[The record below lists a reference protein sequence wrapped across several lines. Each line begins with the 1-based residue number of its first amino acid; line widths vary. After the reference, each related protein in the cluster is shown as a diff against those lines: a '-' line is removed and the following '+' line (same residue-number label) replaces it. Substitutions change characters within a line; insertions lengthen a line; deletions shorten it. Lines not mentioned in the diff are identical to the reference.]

1 MSTINAEILLKAVEF
16 SPASI
21 IITDKEGIVEFVNN
35 KFIEVSGYSKEEV
48 LGNKPNILK
57 SGVQSD
63 DFYKNLWKT
72 IISGKEWK
80 GEFHNKR
87 KDGTLYWESASISSF
102 KDDEG
107 NILKFV
113 AVKEDITHKKELE
126 KVLKMKEFSIENTK
140 EGMMWLDLKGE
151 VTYCNKSYHEMLGY
165 DDEEINRKMDWY
177 DLVPK
182 EYKSLWK
189 EYFNILKKKKNITLE
204 HFHLTKNNETFPMEA
219 SLNYFKID
227 DEEYIF
233 IFTRDTTIRREMENI
248 IKMSEDKFTK
258 IFMFIPDPVLV
269 TDVDTSEYLEVNDAF
284 EMISGWDRSECI
296 GKTIYELNMWKYPE
310 KRTEM
315 IEYLKQ
321 NDGEYYNYEV
331 EFILKNGEERTG
343 LMAGKIINYDGKNR
357 LLSIIRDISERKLY
371 EIELEKAKE
380 KAEKSDKLKTSFLAN
395 LSHEIRTPMNAII
408 GFSDLL
414 KDDKLSLNKKTEYIK
429 IINESGD
436 DLLKLI
442 DDIIDIAKIESDE
455 LNIEETKYYV
465 ENIML
470 DLYNIYKN
478 KIEFYNKNLNLVCET
493 IPSKQMLLVY
503 IDPYR
508 VKQVL
513 SNLLSNAIKFTE
525 EGFVEYGFVI
535 KNNFIEF
542 YIKDTGIGI
551 HEKYR
556 DLIFERFRQIDESKT
571 RKYGG
576 TGLGLNICLN
586 LVKLMGGKIWL
597 ESKPKDGSVFYFT
610 IPYKPTI
617 ENENIITT
625 SLFNINNYNW
635 SDKKILIAEDIL
647 TNFDYLNELLKC
659 TECEIIHA
667 ENGKI
672 AVELYTKYQPDIVL
686 MDIQMPIM
694 NGIEAKEQIRLLNP
708 SAIIIAQTAYA
719 MKNDKKECLNMGF
732 NEYIS
737 KPINKLELFDL
748 INRYLKINI

>member
-1 MSTINAEILLKAVEF
+1 MSTINTEILLKAVEF

-21 IITDKEGIVEFVNN
+21 IITDKDGMVEFVNN
-35 KFIEVSGYSKEEV
+35 KFTEVSGYSKEEV
-48 LGNKPNILK
+48 LGNNPNILK
-57 SGVQSD
+57 SGVQSE
-63 DFYKNLWKT
+63 DFYKDLWET
-72 IISGKEWK
+72 ISSGKEWR

-102 KDDEG
+102 KDDDG

-113 AVKEDITHKKELE
+113 AVKEDITNKKELE

-165 DDEEINRKMDWY
+165 VEDEINRKMDWY

-204 HFHLTKNNETFPMEA
+204 HFHLTKSGDTFPMEA

-258 IFMFIPDPVLV
+258 IFMFIPDCVLV
-269 TDVDTSEYLEVNDAF
+269 TDLETSEYLEVNDAF
-284 EMISGWDRSECI
+284 ERISGWNRSECI
-296 GKTIYELNMWKYPE
+296 GKTIYELNVWKHPE
-310 KRTEM
+310 KRVEM
-315 IEYLKQ
+315 IDLLKQ

-357 LLSIIRDISERKLY
+357 LLTIIRDISERKLY

-380 KAEKSDKLKTSFLAN
+380 KAEKSDKLKSSFLAN

-414 KDDKLSLNKKTEYIK
+414 KDNSLPLNEKMEYIK

-436 DLLKLI
+436 ELLKLI
-442 DDIIDIAKIESDE
+442 DDIIDIAKIESGE
-455 LNIEETKYYV
+455 LNIEETKYHI
-465 ENIML
+465 ENIMM
-470 DLYNIYKN
+470 DLYNTYKN
-478 KIEFYNKNLNLVCET
+478 KIKFYNKNLNLVCESC
-493 IPSKQMLLVY
+493 PSTHMLLAYV
-503 IDPYR
+503 DPYR
-508 VKQVL
+508 VKQVI

-525 EGFVEYGFVI
+525 EGIIEYGFVI

-542 YIKDTGIGI
+542 FVKDTGVGI
-551 HEKYR
+551 HEKHR
-556 DLIFERFRQIDESKT
+556 GLIFERFRQIDESKT

-586 LVKLMGGKIWL
+586 LVKMMGGEIWL
-597 ESKPKDGSVFYFT
+597 ESKPKEGSIFYFT
-610 IPYKPTI
+610 IPYKPAMEYRNMTI
-617 ENENIITT
+617 A
-625 SLFNINNYNW
+625 SSFNKDNYNW
-635 SDKKILIAEDIL
+635 SGKKILVAEDIP
-647 TNFDYLNELLKC
+647 TNFEYLNEVLKC
-659 TECEIIHA
+659 TGCEIIHA
-667 ENGKI
+667 ENGKLAI
-672 AVELYTKYQPDIVL
+672 EYYIKYKPDIIL
-686 MDIQMPIM
+686 MDIQMPVM
-694 NGIEAKEQIRLLNP
+694 NGIEAKERIRDLNP
-708 SAIIIAQTAYA
+708 NAIVIAQTAYA
-719 MKNDKKECLNMGF
+719 MKNDKVDCLNMGF
-732 NEYIS
+732 NGYIS
-737 KPINKLELFDL
+737 KPINKIELFDL
-748 INRYLKINI
+748 INKHLKFNI